1 MWKDAAQGAVIQ
13 EGGQGAVCRN
23 DAPGAVIWA
32 HSYTAEPT
40 QREPQLLGAGVRHS
54 AHGKGHEEGGLTYAK
69 AGAPDPGYSKERRHR
84 RGSGNNCLI
93 KR

>member
-32 HSYTAEPT
+32 HSYTAEP
-40 QREPQLLGAGVRHS
+40 RHLSSHEPQAAALQRAFR
-54 AHGKGHEEGGLTYAK
+54 EEHVVQSKFYWNKPHLAK
-69 AGAPDPGYSKERRHR
+69 NA
-84 RGSGNNCLI
+84 CI
-93 KR
+93 V